1 MVNLLKVEG
10 CTISAWD
17 QEDDTISAIAEYS
30 LTSWEEPES
39 PDKVCSLSDYPL
51 RKRVLVEKFAQQITI
66 NDPEIDYAEL
76 VYMQQTDLKVVL
88 LAPMIF
94 QDRALGLVELKD
106 SRSER
111 TFTDREISLIQMLA
125 NQAASALE
133 NARLYEHAQEEIA
146 ERKRAEEQIKN
157 SLKEKEVLLKE
168 IHHRVKNNLQVISS
182 LLHLQSQSIEN
193 ESTLEIFK
201 ESQNR
206 VRSMALIHEK
216 LYRSQDLAQI
226 DFAQY
231 IRNLTAYLIRSYK
244 RDFSPVALKINAH
257 GVLLGIDT
265 AVPCG
270 LIINELVSNALKH
283 AFPANSDLSSGRK
296 EGSENEICIG
306 LSINEEQQ
314 VNLVVSDNGVGF
326 PEEVDFQNTE
336 SLGMQLVNTLTTQLD
351 GEVKLHINGGT
362 EFRITFRVQ

>member
-1 MVNLLKVEG
+1 
-10 CTISAWD
+10 
-17 QEDDTISAIAEYS
+17 
-30 LTSWEEPES
+30 
-39 PDKVCSLSDYPL
+39 
-51 RKRVLVEKFAQQITI
+51 
-66 NDPEIDYAEL
+66 
-76 VYMQQTDLKVVL
+76 
-88 LAPMIF
+88 
-94 QDRALGLVELKD
+94 
-106 SRSER
+106 
-111 TFTDREISLIQMLA
+111 
-125 NQAASALE
+125 
-133 NARLYEHAQEEIA
+133 
-146 ERKRAEEQIKN
+146 
-157 SLKEKEVLLKE
+157 
-168 IHHRVKNNLQVISS
+168 
-182 LLHLQSQSIEN
+182 
-193 ESTLEIFK
+193 
-201 ESQNR
+201 
-206 VRSMALIHEK
+206 MALIHEK